1 MHEAAALEVK
11 HGQNGLEEEEDT
23 VSFFVWRQPQASTQ
37 GMGQSFQGK
46 DP

>member
-11 HGQNGLEEEEDT
+11 CGQNGLEEEEDT
-23 VSFFVWRQPQASTQ
+23 VSFFVWRQPQAKTH
-37 GMGQSFQGK
+37 GMGQFFQGK